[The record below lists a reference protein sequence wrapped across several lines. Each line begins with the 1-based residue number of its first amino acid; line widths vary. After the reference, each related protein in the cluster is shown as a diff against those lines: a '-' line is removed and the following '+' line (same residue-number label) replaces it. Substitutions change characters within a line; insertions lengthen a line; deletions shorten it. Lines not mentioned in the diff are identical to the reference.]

1 MDPWPHPGALA
12 PLRVCLGLS
21 PSLSGF
27 MPQLCPFIVFVLVS
41 ATHLMTHCFLFSFRL
56 LTSIFSTSFVLLF
69 PFRFH
74 ILVSISFDYGL
85 GGALCPFLF
94 DCLTSEAPQFPL
106 DSW

>member
-1 MDPWPHPGALA
+1 
-12 PLRVCLGLS
+12 
-21 PSLSGF
+21 

-41 ATHLMTHCFLFSFRL
+41 ATPLMALCFLFSFRL

-69 PFRFH
+69 PFRFY
-74 ILVSISFDYGL
+74 IPVSISFDYGL

-94 DCLTSEAPQFPL
+94 DYLTSEAPQFPL